1 MATEGERPGPHPPNE
16 QYLVAIFVLEDEGGE
31 VIRARLAERL
41 GHAAPTV
48 SEMVHRLKDQGYV
61 EANGRVLTLTNAGRD
76 LATNAVRKHCLVARL
91 MTDII
96 GVPWHKVHAEAARW
110 SHVVS
115 DEMAERLMA
124 ILGNPETCPH
134 GNPIPGSCG
143 QLEPTSLLADAKVG
157 QHVCLAR
164 IMELARFDDD
174 ALRYLEDHGFIP
186 GAEAIVAAQGPDGS
200 LVLDVE
206 NEKVVMG
213 ASMAKLLC
221 VWPAGAPG
229 GA

>member
-1 MATEGERPGPHPPNE
+1 
-16 QYLVAIFVLEDEGGE
+16 
-31 VIRARLAERL
+31 
-41 GHAAPTV
+41 
-48 SEMVHRLKDQGYV
+48 
-61 EANGRVLTLTNAGRD
+61 
-76 LATNAVRKHCLVARL
+76 
-91 MTDII
+91 
-96 GVPWHKVHAEAARW
+96 
-110 SHVVS
+110 
-115 DEMAERLMA
+115 
-124 ILGNPETCPH
+124 
-134 GNPIPGSCG
+134 
-143 QLEPTSLLADAKVG
+143 
-157 QHVCLAR
+157 
-164 IMELARFDDD
+164 MELARFDDD